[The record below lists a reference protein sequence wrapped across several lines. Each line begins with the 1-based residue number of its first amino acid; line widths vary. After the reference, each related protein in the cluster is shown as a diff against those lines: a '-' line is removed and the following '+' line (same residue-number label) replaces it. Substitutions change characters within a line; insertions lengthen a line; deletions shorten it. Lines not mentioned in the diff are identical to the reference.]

1 MAEWPYQWRT
11 IVQELVRFV
20 SSNKV
25 ATLNAVGLLLISI
38 GVLLLFQRQR
48 RYDWWSWLGLVF
60 IVVGAVCQIMASWFL
75 DWLNNELVAWPI
87 RIVDRWQSAVAGC
100 YSIRQL

>member
-1 MAEWPYQWRT
+1 VAYQWRT

-38 GVLLLFQRQR
+38 GVLLLFQRQH
-48 RYDWWSWLGLVF
+48 RYDWWSWVGLVL
-60 IVVGAVCQIMASWFL
+60 I
-75 DWLNNELVAWPI
+75 LVALADLVM
-87 RIVDRWQSAVAGC
+87 VDLTQEYETILSTKV
-100 YSIRQL
+100 

>member
-1 MAEWPYQWRT
+1 
-11 IVQELVRFV
+11 VQELVMFV

-38 GVLLLFQRQR
+38 GVLLLFQRQH

-60 IVVGAVCQIMASWFL
+60 IVVGAVCQIMASW
-75 DWLNNELVAWPI
+75 V
-87 RIVDRWQSAVAGC
+87 
-100 YSIRQL
+100 